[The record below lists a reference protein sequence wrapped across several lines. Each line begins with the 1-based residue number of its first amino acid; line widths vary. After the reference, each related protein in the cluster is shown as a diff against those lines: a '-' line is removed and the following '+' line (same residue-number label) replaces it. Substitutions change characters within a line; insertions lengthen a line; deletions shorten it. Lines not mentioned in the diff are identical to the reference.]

1 MRCLTIWEP
10 DTSIPDKRTLIDA
23 VATYLSGQGLVGDRC
38 AAAEALRL
46 RESLGDTLIAPHLA
60 IPHAMSDAVNESVV
74 LFVKLRDGLDDWQ
87 PGATVDRYLFTL
99 IPERPPTADL
109 EAIKSLYTRLAD
121 DRTLEALAGGGPSD
135 VLTVLQQE
143 RN

>member
-1 MRCLTIWEP
+1 
-10 DTSIPDKRTLIDA
+10 
-23 VATYLSGQGLVGDRC
+23 
-38 AAAEALRL
+38 
-46 RESLGDTLIAPHLA
+46 
-60 IPHAMSDAVNESVV
+60 MSDAVNESVV

-99 IPERPPTADL
+99 IPERPPTVDL